1 MKLLFISTEFEE
13 QPRGITGIIKS
24 MAHAAKI
31 SNNEVGALVGYPN
44 TDSNQDKI
52 LDSKVEMLY
61 LQHYFTN
68 GRKDLYPNLRS
79 KKNQLS
85 ILLGREFKSSKQMTI
100 EKNTIK
106 SKNSLIDD
114 LDYIIKIPYVY
125 RFITH
130 GYYRLVRNTLKKA
143 IRKYK
148 IDLVITGAPM
158 NISRKDVYPAKLVQF
173 VHDTMPID
181 LLETPADNRTPVKFA
196 RSLYA
201 AATQSNMVL
210 TNSNDTAFKVREIN
224 SKMNTKVLYGSINLK
239 NKNYNNDSVLLRRGL
254 KKGEYLLF
262 ISVLELRKN
271 IERLIDAYGLAYEKI
286 RMTLVIVGG
295 NGYGYKKILDHYK
308 DMPEQIRSNIKFLG
322 YVNEEEKYTLLNNAN
337 SFVFPSL
344 YEGFGLPIIEAFA
357 SNLPVLTS
365 NVGAMPEAGGN
376 AALYIQDPYN
386 TVEISN
392 GLIKIAKDDKIRK
405 ELIANIKPQIEK
417 FTVDNFNKRFI
428 DALNDLD

>member
-1 MKLLFISTEFEE
+1 
-13 QPRGITGIIKS
+13 
-24 MAHAAKI
+24 
-31 SNNEVGALVGYPN
+31 
-44 TDSNQDKI
+44 
-52 LDSKVEMLY
+52 
-61 LQHYFTN
+61 
-68 GRKDLYPNLRS
+68 
-79 KKNQLS
+79 
-85 ILLGREFKSSKQMTI
+85 MTI

-224 SKMNTKVLYGSINLK
+224 SKMNTKVLYGSIDLK

-286 RMTLVIVGG
+286 RMPLVIVGG